1 MRFFG
6 RGLTGLF
13 LLAVTLGLLALAG
26 QMLMTAV
33 SDRMAANRPGMPA
46 RERIVSANVV
56 TITPGP
62 IVPEMT
68 AYGEVS
74 SRRTLELRAPQGGT
88 ITALSDGFQDGA
100 EVTAGQVLLQLDP
113 ADATSARD
121 LAAAAV
127 AEAEG
132 EVRDAA
138 RALDLARDDLAAAQV
153 QAGLRAQALTRQ
165 RDLETRGVGSAAMVE
180 TAALAASAADQA
192 VLGKRAS
199 LAQAQSRV
207 DQAAVT
213 LARQKIGLADAE
225 RRLAET
231 TMKAEISGRLN
242 GVSKIVTGGLV
253 SANERLGE
261 IIDPDALDV
270 AIRLSTA
277 QFSRLLDADGAL
289 IPARVTIS
297 LDVMGADIG
306 AQGQLRRVGA
316 AADAGAAGRLVYAS
330 LDAPRGFRPG
340 DFVTVRITE
349 PVMDGVAMIPAAA
362 VDGAGKLLVLGPEDR
377 LEDVAVQ
384 ILRRQDDAIIVTADG
399 LAGREVVAERSPL
412 LGAGIRVKPVRQGAP
427 TIEATPALVDLTQ
440 ERRAEL
446 IAFVQAAKGMPE
458 DAKARVLEQLAQ
470 DKVPATVIQ
479 RIESR
484 MGG

>member
-1 MRFFG
+1 MKFFG

-26 QMLMTAV
+26 QMLVSAV
-33 SDRMAANRPGMPA
+33 SDRMAGNRPNAPV
-46 RERIVSANVV
+46 RERIVSANVLTLTPS
-56 TITPGP
+56 TIA
-62 IVPEMT
+62 PEMT
-68 AYGEVS
+68 VYGEVL
-74 SRRTLELRAPQGGT
+74 SRQTLELRAPQSGT
-88 ITALSDGFQDGA
+88 IVALSDSFQDGA

-127 AEAEG
+127 TEAEAEG
-132 EVRDAA
+132 RDAA

-165 RDLETRGVGSAAMVE
+165 RDLDARGVGSAASVE

-192 VLGKRAS
+192 VLGKRGS

-213 LARQKIGLADAE
+213 LNRQQIGLADAE

-231 TMKAEISGRLN
+231 TLHAELTGRLN
-242 GVSKIVTGGLV
+242 GVSKIVVGGMV
-253 SANERLGE
+253 NANERLGE
-261 IIDPDALDV
+261 IIDPNALDV
-270 AIRLSTA
+270 SIRLSTA

-289 IPARVTIS
+289 IPAGVTIS
-297 LDVMGADIG
+297 LDVMGAGIQ
-306 AQGQLRRVGA
+306 AKGQLGRVGA
-316 AADAGAAGRLVYAS
+316 AAGAGASGRLVYAS

-349 PVMDGVAMIPAAA
+349 PVLQGVAMIPAAA
-362 VDGAGKLLVLGPEDR
+362 VDGSGNLLALGPEDR
-377 LEDVAVQ
+377 LEEVAVQ
-384 ILRRQDDAIIVTADG
+384 VLRRQDDTVIVTAEG

-412 LGAGIRVKPVRQGAP
+412 LGAGIRVKPVRQGAS
-427 TIEATPALVDLTQ
+427 TVEAAPDLIDLTQ
-440 ERRAEL
+440 ARRAEL

-470 DKVPATVIQ
+470 DKVPASVIQ
-479 RIESR
+479 RIETR